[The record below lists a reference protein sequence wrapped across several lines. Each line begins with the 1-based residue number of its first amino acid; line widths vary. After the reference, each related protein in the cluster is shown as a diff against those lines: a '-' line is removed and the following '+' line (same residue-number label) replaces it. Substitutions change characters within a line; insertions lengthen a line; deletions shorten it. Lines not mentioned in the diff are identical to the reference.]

1 MHSSCNTYRHAKK
14 RKKPGGYAGRYFLQ
28 VLWCV
33 MTFWGITFVYWQTL
47 NTVQIQ
53 CKAKMCLCPMIYLFC
68 HLLHM
73 GFYSQLQLHFSVS
86 VSPSPLLIA
95 TAHSFT
101 CPLPEDMS
109 TINNSL
115 QVTTEHPVQL
125 TKTLMCWY
133 MVQGWKSVIYRMD
146 GVLAQQL
153 SWCLGKLSSVVCIV
167 WYVIV
172 LTCHVFVTGACRQLW
187 G

>member
-1 MHSSCNTYRHAKK
+1 MCDDFLRHHFCLLTNAQYSS
-14 RKKPGGYAGRYFLQ
+14 
-28 VLWCV
+28 
-33 MTFWGITFVYWQTL
+33 
-47 NTVQIQ
+47 IQ
-53 CKAKMCLCPMIYLFC
+53 CKAKMCLCPVIYLFC

-101 CPLPEDMS
+101 CPLPENMS

-146 GVLAQQL
+146 GVSAQQL
-153 SWCLGKLSSVVCIV
+153 SWCLGKLSSGICIV